1 MKQLINILVVLAILP
16 LLVLGAVNVVAPL
29 NTFELYGIKPL
40 GIMTYSTFR
49 GAIGGMLIGGGLI
62 MLMGL
67 ITQNKTWYQASLLL
81 IAVIFICRIIS
92 VVLDGYTNDLLP
104 AGITEL
110 YIIAVMYFASKQPGH
125 SKNEPKKA
133 K

>member
-16 LLVLGAVNVVAPL
+16 LLVLGTVNVFAPS

-62 MLMGL
+62 MIMGL
-67 ITQNKTWYQASLLL
+67 ITKNKTWYQASLLL
-81 IAVIFICRIIS
+81 ISVILICRIIS
-92 VVLDGYTNDLLP
+92 VIFDGYTNDLLP

-110 YIIAVMYFASKQPGH
+110 YIIIVMYFASKQLDHP
-125 SKNEPKKA
+125 KN
-133 K
+133 

>member
-16 LLVLGAVNVVAPL
+16 LLVLGAVNVFAPL

-67 ITQNKTWYQASLLL
+67 ITKNKTWYQASLLL
-81 IAVIFICRIIS
+81 ISVILICRIIS
-92 VVLDGYTNDLLP
+92 VLFDGYTNDLLP

-110 YIIAVMYFASKQPGH
+110 YIIIVMYFASKQSGH
-125 SKNEPKKA
+125 SKN
-133 K
+133 

>member
-1 MKQLINILVVLAILP
+1 MKQLINILVVLAIIP
-16 LLVLGAVNVVAPL
+16 LLVLGAVNVFAPL
-29 NTFELYGIKPL
+29 NTFDLYGIKPL

-67 ITQNKTWYQASLLL
+67 ITRNKTWYQASLLL
-81 IAVIFICRIIS
+81 IGVILICRIIS
-92 VVLDGYTNDLLP
+92 VIFDGYTNDLLP

-110 YIIAVMYFASKQPGH
+110 YIIVVMYFASKQLDH
-125 SKNEPKKA
+125 SKK
-133 K
+133 

>member
-1 MKQLINILVVLAILP
+1 MQKIVNILVVLGIIP
-16 LLVLGAVNVVAPL
+16 LLVLGVVNVFTPL

-67 ITQNKTWYQASLLL
+67 ITQTKTWYQSSLLL
-81 IAVIFICRIIS
+81 IAVILICRIIS
-92 VVLDGYTNDLLP
+92 VLFDGWTNDLLP
-104 AGITEL
+104 AVITEL
-110 YIIAVMYFASKQPGH
+110 YIVLVMYLAIKQIDASK
-125 SKNEPKKA
+125 K
-133 K
+133 

>member
-16 LLVLGAVNVVAPL
+16 LLVLGLVNVFAPL

-67 ITQNKTWYQASLLL
+67 ITKNKTWYQASFLL
-81 IAVIFICRIIS
+81 ISVILICRIIS
-92 VVLDGYTNDLLP
+92 VVFDGYTNDLLP

-110 YIIAVMYFASKQPGH
+110 YIIIVMYFASKQLGH
-125 SKNEPKKA
+125 SKN
-133 K
+133 

>member
-1 MKQLINILVVLAILP
+1 MKKIINVLVVLGIIP
-16 LLVLGAVNVVAPL
+16 LLILGAVNVFAPL
-29 NTFELYGIKPL
+29 NTFDLYGIKPL

-67 ITQNKTWYQASLLL
+67 ITKNKTWYQASLLL
-81 IAVIFICRIIS
+81 ISVILTCRIIS
-92 VVLDGYTNDLLP
+92 VLLDGWTNDILP
-104 AGITEL
+104 AAITEL
-110 YIIAVMYFASKQPGH
+110 YIIVVMFFASKQLG
-125 SKNEPKKA
+125 NKKQ

>member
-16 LLVLGAVNVVAPL
+16 LLVLGAVNVFAPL

-67 ITQNKTWYQASLLL
+67 ITKNKTWYQASLLL
-81 IAVIFICRIIS
+81 ISVILICRIIS
-92 VVLDGYTNDLLP
+92 VAFDGYTNDLLP

-110 YIIAVMYFASKQPGH
+110 YIIIVMYFASKQPGH
-125 SKNEPKKA
+125 SKN
-133 K
+133 

>member
-1 MKQLINILVVLAILP
+1 M
-16 LLVLGAVNVVAPL
+16 
-29 NTFELYGIKPL
+29 YGIKPL

-67 ITQNKTWYQASLLL
+67 ITKNKTWYQASLLL
-81 IAVIFICRIIS
+81 IGVIFICRIIS
-92 VVLDGYTNDLLP
+92 VVFDGYTNDLLP

-110 YIIAVMYFASKQPGH
+110 YIIVVMYFASKQLDH
-125 SKNEPKKA
+125 SKK
-133 K
+133 

>member
-16 LLVLGAVNVVAPL
+16 LLVLGTVNVFAPS

-62 MLMGL
+62 MLIGANH
-67 ITQNKTWYQASLLL
+67 QK
-81 IAVIFICRIIS
+81 
-92 VVLDGYTNDLLP
+92 
-104 AGITEL
+104 
-110 YIIAVMYFASKQPGH
+110 
-125 SKNEPKKA
+125 
-133 K
+133 